1 MLHGEFEAREVV
13 TRTVRKNKE
22 GLAIATKPTGV
33 RLQDCKIALF
43 HHSIIPLFLHSI
55 ILPFH
60 YSAPKA
66 HAPLAHRIPLF
77 PIDYFPISVRI
88 FSISSIT
95 RFIFFIVRS
104 NGCDVVM
111 STPAVFKRLTG

>member
-1 MLHGEFEAREVV
+1 MLHGEFKAREVV

-22 GLAIATKPTGV
+22 GLAIATKPSAA
-33 RLQDCKIALF
+33 RLQDCKITRL
-43 HHSIIPLFLHSI
+43 HYSIIPLFHHSTI
-55 ILPFH
+55 PSFH
-60 YSAPKA
+60 YST
-66 HAPLAHRIPLF
+66 IPLF
-77 PIDYFPISVRI
+77 PIDYFPISLRI

-111 STPAVFKRLTG
+111 STPAVFNRLTG